1 MANIQLSALVTSIS
15 GSIGGTT
22 FRRTPRGIVAYNK
35 QPRLLTT
42 ANNINQRRFEL
53 GSVFQSW
60 NNLPNNEKEQWQV
73 IAQQVPFVDKF
84 GKQYYLSNRQLYTK
98 VKSQAL
104 IDPLV
109 NPDPFNFVTDV
120 DRPTLAG
127 YEASVG
133 LEEIGVDL
141 NGLQQGA
148 RVAFGVKP
156 KIRTGSVKPH
166 AHFRVQQV
174 QTKGLSNSFDITSI
188 VRGLVPSLEVGQV
201 FEVHVYV
208 INASGMV
215 SPTLAFDIVLAA

>member
-35 QPRLLTT
+35 QPRLLTA
-42 ANNINQRRFEL
+42 ANNINERRFQL

-60 NNLPNNEKEQWQV
+60 NNVPNSVKEQWQV
-73 IAQQVPFVDKF
+73 VAQQVPFVDKF

-104 IDPLV
+104 IDPSV
-109 NPDPFNFVTDV
+109 NPDPYNFLTDV
-120 DRPTLAG
+120 DRPTLNY
-127 YEASVG
+127 YEASAGV
-133 LEEIGVDL
+133 EEILVTL

-148 RVAFGVKP
+148 KVAFGVKP

-174 QTKGLSNSFDITSI
+174 QTKGLTGTFDITNI
-188 VRGLVPSLEVGQV
+188 VKNQVPALVEGQV
-201 FEVHVYV
+201 FEVHAYV
-208 INASGMV
+208 INESGMV
-215 SPTLAFDIVLAA
+215 SPTLAFDVILES

>member
-60 NNLPNNEKEQWQV
+60 NNVPNSEKEQWQI

-98 VKSQAL
+98 VKAQAL
-104 IDPLV
+104 IDPSV
-109 NPDPFNFVTDV
+109 NPDPYNFSTDV
-120 DRPTLAG
+120 DRPTLQSV
-127 YEASVG
+127 EAIVSSGTV
-133 LEEIGVDL
+133 LVYLD
-141 NGLQQGA
+141 GLQQGA
-148 RVAFGVKP
+148 KVAFGVKP
-156 KIRTGSVKPH
+156 KIRTGGVKPH
-166 AHFRVQQV
+166 AHFRVQEV
-174 QTKGLSNSFDITSI
+174 QTRGISNEFDITSI
-188 VRGLVPSLEVGQV
+188 VENLVPSLEAGQV
-201 FEVHVYV
+201 FEVHAYV

-215 SPTLAFDIVLAA
+215 SPTLAFDVVLAS